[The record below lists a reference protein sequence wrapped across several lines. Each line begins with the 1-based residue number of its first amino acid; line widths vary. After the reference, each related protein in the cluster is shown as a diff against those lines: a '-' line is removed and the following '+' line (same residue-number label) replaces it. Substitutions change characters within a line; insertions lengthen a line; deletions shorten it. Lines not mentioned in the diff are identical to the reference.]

1 MKQFYFI
8 FFFIFTS
15 LSFSQIPGNY
25 YDSANGLTGYALKTE
40 LSNITSTG
48 HTARTYDQLYDG
60 DGVSGSQGYVDTH
73 SDVFVSSGNNYENDI
88 NPGENR
94 GLFF

>member
-15 LSFSQIPGNY
+15 LSFAQIPGNY

-40 LSNITSTG
+40 LGNITSTG
-48 HTARTYDQLYDG
+48 HTARTYDQ
-60 DGVSGSQGYVDTH
+60 
-73 SDVFVSSGNNYENDI
+73 
-88 NPGENR
+88 
-94 GLFF
+94 